1 MILRMKIFYLTLIQI
16 KAEFPD
22 VGERLLMG
30 MLHGRGIRCSRDT
43 LRRVIHDTDPIITS
57 LRWNAKIVRRSYSVP
72 IAYGI

>member
-22 VGERLLMG
+22 VGERLLMS

-43 LRRVIHDTDPIITS
+43 LRRVIHDTDPYKYLS
-57 LRWNAKIVRRSYSVP
+57 
-72 IAYGI
+72 